1 VRLAMPNHFT
11 TVGLCSR
18 DYYRLEALGKE
29 DFSEIDFAELKNKNL
44 CEIVTSK
51 PIDCNNWYIWA
62 IDNWGTKWG
71 TYETRVHQLG
81 GDGSPILIEFQSAW
95 DPPNRET
102 MRKITNYLRETYC
115 LDNIKW
121 IGHNPYDGSLVDVD
135 S

>member
-1 VRLAMPNHFT
+1 MPNHFT
-11 TVGLCSR
+11 TVGLCSI
-18 DYYRLEALGKE
+18 DYIRLEAFG
-29 DFSEIDFAELKNKNL
+29 FSEIDFSELTNKNL

-115 LDNIKW
+115 FDNIKW

-135 S
+135 A

>member
-1 VRLAMPNHFT
+1 MPNHFT

-18 DYYRLEALGKE
+18 DYDRLEALGKE
-29 DFSEIDFAELKNKNL
+29 DFDEIDFSELKNKNL
-44 CEIVTSK
+44 CEIVTGK
-51 PIDCNNWYIWA
+51 PNDCHNWYDWA

-71 TYETRVHQLG
+71 TYDTRVHELG
-81 GDGSPILIEFQSAW
+81 GDGSPVLIEFQSAW
-95 DPPNRET
+95 CPPNGET

-135 S
+135 A